1 LSQFL
6 AAGAEVINPA
16 RINEQGWPAPAEL
29 VKFPEALERGEE
41 VPVLLLVEVPADFQE
56 LKRND
61 VELARGWRMHSR
73 MVFEK
78 LFEDGYLV
86 TDFVYMPGKEPR
98 SYYVM
103 THGEATL

>member
-1 LSQFL
+1 
-6 AAGAEVINPA
+6 
-16 RINEQGWPAPAEL
+16 
-29 VKFPEALERGEE
+29 
-41 VPVLLLVEVPADFQE
+41 
-56 LKRND
+56 
-61 VELARGWRMHSR
+61 